1 MNSEKNLI
9 AKHFG
14 LRGIALFE
22 AVKGLAGLTVGI
34 WLLTLLHKDMQ
45 SVAMHLLRF
54 LHQVLHLSPDGH
66 IARSIM
72 RGASRVTHGN
82 LLMFAGL
89 AFFYMTV
96 RFVEATGLWLEKEW
110 AEWFAL
116 ISGAMYMPY
125 EIYELMHHANI
136 IKWGIFI
143 SNVLIVWYMV
153 WLLRTSHRSEKPA
166 QDVVP
171 KKAET
176 VPPEEGV

>member
-1 MNSEKNLI
+1 MKTEKSLFVQ
-9 AKHFG
+9 HFG

-22 AVKGLAGLTVGI
+22 AAKGIGALVVGI

-45 SVAMHLLRF
+45 TVATHLLHF
-54 LHQVLHLSPDGH
+54 LHRVLHLSPDGH
-66 IARSIM
+66 VARSIM
-72 RGASRVTHGN
+72 HGASRVTHGN

-96 RFVEATGLWLEKEW
+96 RFTEATGLWLEKEW

-125 EIYELMHHANI
+125 EIYELIHHANL

-143 SNVLIVWYMV
+143 SNALVVWYMV
-153 WLLRTSHRSEKPA
+153 WLLQTSHKDKEEKR
-166 QDVVP
+166 
-171 KKAET
+171 KA
-176 VPPEEGV
+176 VEEASVEERV